1 MFIKLSF
8 GLMIAVAAAS
18 LPSHA
23 QAQSGCVA
31 TPADYAAA
39 FNSCQPVSC
48 VAPNLYGVIGSGTR
62 SQQTSVYPSDFY
74 WGWVDGAEGLQQYA
88 DWQLQSCHGTLPKSE
103 VTRRILLWV
112 GFGESDITKGAPY
125 TLSVMDLG
133 HDESLLVPSFE
144 AWFLAF
150 ERAFDLVIPLDA
162 QKNLTLDLQNHSN
175 DPTKKFASITG
186 CSAQSAAQCTDQ
198 PLAACSAPYRNAAN
212 VLMTQSP
219 IEGTGS
225 TADCANAFK
234 TYVSGLGRPVNAAET
249 RAMLRYC
256 QDVNPCNSGLGLGFN
271 PAYPPGGGTLA
282 EHFTG
287 REYVLINASLKKLG
301 AALIGLPPP

>member
-1 MFIKLSF
+1 MFSKLS
-8 GLMIAVAAAS
+8 LAMTIAVAAAGW
-18 LPSHA
+18 PWGA
-23 QAQSGCVA
+23 RAQSGCVA
-31 TPADYAAA
+31 IPADYAAA
-39 FNSCQPVSC
+39 FNSCKPISC
-48 VAPNLYGVIGSGTR
+48 VASNLYGVIGSGTP

-88 DWQLQSCHGTLPKSE
+88 EWQLQSCLGTLSKSE
-103 VTRRILLWV
+103 VTHRILLWV

-133 HDESLLVPSFE
+133 HNESLLVPSFE

-150 ERAFDLVIPLDA
+150 EKAFGLVTPLDA
-162 QKNLTLDLQNHSN
+162 QKDLTLDLQNDSN
-175 DPTKKFASITG
+175 DPTKKFASTTG
-186 CSAQSAAQCTDQ
+186 CSVESAAQCTDQ

-212 VLMTQSP
+212 ILINQSP

-234 TYVSGLGRPVNAAET
+234 TYMSSLGRPVNAAET
-249 RAMLRYC
+249 RALLRYC

-271 PAYPPGGGTLA
+271 PAYPPSGGTLA

-287 REYVLINASLKKLG
+287 REYVLINEPLRELG
-301 AALIGLPPP
+301 AALIALSPP